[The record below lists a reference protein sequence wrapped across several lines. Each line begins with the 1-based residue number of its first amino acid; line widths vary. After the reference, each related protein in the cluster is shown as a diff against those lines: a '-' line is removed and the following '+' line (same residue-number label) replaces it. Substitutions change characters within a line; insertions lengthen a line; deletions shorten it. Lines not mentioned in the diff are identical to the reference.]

1 MSATLVK
8 IITLRCRATTNLK
21 KDDGLG
27 DGIPLN
33 WPCFLFVFP
42 LFSTKKKKKKPKLG
56 KKGGKKSHYDMSIH
70 YNNED
75 RNFMPRWTT
84 ILSFGEQKMNLKFFT
99 IKKYININIKLN

>member
-33 WPCFLFVFP
+33 WPCFFVCFSFVFNQ
-42 LFSTKKKKKKPKLG
+42 KKKEEAKIREKRG
-56 KKGGKKSHYDMSIH
+56 EKSHYDLSIH

-84 ILSFGEQKMNLKFFT
+84 ILSYFVIWGTKDEPKIF
-99 IKKYININIKLN
+99 YH

>member
-42 LFSTKKKKKKPKLG
+42 LFSTKKKKRSQNYG

-75 RNFMPRWTT
+75 RKFVILCHDGQRFCHLGNKRWT
-84 ILSFGEQKMNLKFFT
+84 
-99 IKKYININIKLN
+99 

>member
-27 DGIPLN
+27 DGIPRN

-42 LFSTKKKKKKPKLG
+42 LFSTKKKKKKPKLR

-75 RNFMPRWTT
+75 RNFMQRWNNDFV
-84 ILSFGEQKMNLKFFT
+84 IWGPKHKPKIF
-99 IKKYININIKLN
+99 YH

>member
-42 LFSTKKKKKKPKLG
+42 LFSTKKKKKEAKITEKRGEKNLIMICL
-56 KKGGKKSHYDMSIH
+56 S
-70 YNNED
+70 
-75 RNFMPRWTT
+75 TT
-84 ILSFGEQKMNLKFFT
+84 IMRIVNS
-99 IKKYININIKLN
+99 